1 MLASTLQFDEDN
13 ELQLCLSGVAL
24 ALGAQQV
31 FSYVNLH
38 FMIKVSHEIGL
49 K

>member
-31 FSYVNLH
+31 FSYCAAKAFLYCPTMN
-38 FMIKVSHEIGL
+38 
-49 K
+49 

>member
-13 ELQLCLSGVAL
+13 ELQLCRSGVAL

-31 FSYVNLH
+31 FSYVIFTLRLRC
-38 FMIKVSHEIGL
+38 GTR
-49 K
+49 

>member
-1 MLASTLQFDEDN
+1 MAFLLQFDEDN

-31 FSYVNLH
+31 FSHVNLH
-38 FMIKVSHEIGL
+38 FKIKVSHEMG
-49 K
+49 